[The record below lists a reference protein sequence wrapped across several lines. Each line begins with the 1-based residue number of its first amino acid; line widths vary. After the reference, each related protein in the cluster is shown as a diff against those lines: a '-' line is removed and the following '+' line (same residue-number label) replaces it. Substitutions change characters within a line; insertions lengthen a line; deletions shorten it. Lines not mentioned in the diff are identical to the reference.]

1 MRPRYVVDAHIVH
14 EMKTHVRVTAA
25 ALILMGLAT
34 GCQQTTEGSV
44 AMTTEP
50 GPPLSSPTRT
60 APSLPSLPELP
71 NLPNLPIP
79 DIQIPGLPNTNLPEV
94 PAPPNA
100 TTMTCGEYNDLD
112 DATKLA
118 VIRAIVSQD
127 DNPRAAE
134 DEMVALIMADM
145 MCQFMPDSIVNE
157 VVLGGLP
164 G

>member
-1 MRPRYVVDAHIVH
+1 
-14 EMKTHVRVTAA
+14 MKTHVRVTAA

-60 APSLPSLPELP
+60 APTLPSLPELP
-71 NLPNLPIP
+71 NLPNIPIP

-94 PAPPNA
+94 PAPANA

-127 DNPRAAE
+127 DNPRASD

-145 MCQFMPDSIVNE
+145 MCQFMPDSVVNE
-157 VVLGGLP
+157 IVLGGLP

>member
-1 MRPRYVVDAHIVH
+1 
-14 EMKTHVRVTAA
+14 MKTHVRVTAA

-50 GPPLSSPTRT
+50 GPPLTTSPTR
-60 APSLPSLPELP
+60 PSLPSLPELP
-71 NLPNLPIP
+71 NLPNFPIP
-79 DIQIPGLPNTNLPEV
+79 DIEIPGLPNTNLPEV
-94 PAPPNA
+94 PAPQNA

-118 VIRAIVSQD
+118 VIRAIVGQD
-127 DNPRAAE
+127 DSPRAAD

-145 MCQFMPDSIVNE
+145 MCQFMPDSVVNE
-157 VVLGGLP
+157 IVLGALP

>member
-1 MRPRYVVDAHIVH
+1 
-14 EMKTHVRVTAA
+14 MKTHVRVTAA

-50 GPPLSSPTRT
+50 GPPLTTSPTR
-60 APSLPSLPELP
+60 PSLPSLPDLP
-71 NLPNLPIP
+71 NLPNIPIP

-94 PAPPNA
+94 PAPANA
-100 TTMTCGEYNDLD
+100 TTMTCAEYNDLD

-118 VIRAIVSQD
+118 VIRAIVSGD

-145 MCQFMPDSIVNE
+145 MCQFMPDSVVNE

>member
-1 MRPRYVVDAHIVH
+1 
-14 EMKTHVRVTAA
+14 MKTHVRVTAA

-60 APSLPSLPELP
+60 APSLPSLPELPNLP

>member
-1 MRPRYVVDAHIVH
+1 
-14 EMKTHVRVTAA
+14 MKTHVRVTAA

-71 NLPNLPIP
+71 NLPNIPIP

-94 PAPPNA
+94 PAPANA

-127 DNPRAAE
+127 DNPRAAD

-145 MCQFMPDSIVNE
+145 MCQFMPDSVVNE
-157 VVLGGLP
+157 IVLGGLP

>member
-1 MRPRYVVDAHIVH
+1 MRPRYVADAHIVH

-50 GPPLSSPTRT
+50 GPPLTTSPTR
-60 APSLPSLPELP
+60 PSLPSLPELP

-79 DIQIPGLPNTNLPEV
+79 DIEIPGLPNTNLPEV

-118 VIRAIVSQD
+118 VIRAIVGQD
-127 DNPRAAE
+127 DSPRAAD

-145 MCQFMPDSIVNE
+145 MCQFMPDSVVNE
-157 VVLGGLP
+157 IVLGGLP

>member
-1 MRPRYVVDAHIVH
+1 
-14 EMKTHVRVTAA
+14 MKTHVRVTAA
-25 ALILMGLAT
+25 ALIVMGLAT

-50 GPPLSSPTRT
+50 GPPLTLSPTRT
-60 APSLPSLPELP
+60 APSLPSLPGLP
-71 NLPNLPIP
+71 NIPIP

-127 DNPRAAE
+127 DNPRAAD

-145 MCQFMPDSIVNE
+145 MCQFMPDSVVND

-164 G
+164 P

>member
-1 MRPRYVVDAHIVH
+1 
-14 EMKTHVRVTAA
+14 MKTHVRVTAA

-50 GPPLSSPTRT
+50 GPPLTTSPTR
-60 APSLPSLPELP
+60 PSLPSLPDLP
-71 NLPNLPIP
+71 NLPNIPIP

-127 DNPRAAE
+127 ENPQAVDAE
-134 DEMVALIMADM
+134 MIALIMADM
-145 MCQFMPDSIVNE
+145 MCQVTPNSVVSD

>member
-1 MRPRYVVDAHIVH
+1 
-14 EMKTHVRVTAA
+14 MKTHVRVTAA

-50 GPPLSSPTRT
+50 GPPLTTSPTR
-60 APSLPSLPELP
+60 PSLPSLPELP

-79 DIQIPGLPNTNLPEV
+79 DIEIPGLPNTNLPEV

-118 VIRAIVSQD
+118 VIRAIIGQD
-127 DNPRAAE
+127 DSPRAAD

-145 MCQFMPDSIVNE
+145 MCQFMPDSVVNE
-157 VVLGGLP
+157 IVLGGLP